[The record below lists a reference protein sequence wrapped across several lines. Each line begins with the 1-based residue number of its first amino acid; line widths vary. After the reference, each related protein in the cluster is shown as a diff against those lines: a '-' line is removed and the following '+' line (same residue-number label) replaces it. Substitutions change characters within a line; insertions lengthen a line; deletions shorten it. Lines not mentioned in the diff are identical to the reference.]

1 MQYRRRVRSNRR
13 SMLAISAVVVL
24 LLVVITVNSMTLWAK
39 ERSYQAQEIELEE
52 QIAKEKER
60 TGEIEKLEQY
70 VGTDEYV
77 EEVARDRLGM
87 VHENEII
94 FKAK

>member
-1 MQYRRRVRSNRR
+1 
-13 SMLAISAVVVL
+13 
-24 LLVVITVNSMTLWAK
+24 MTLRAK
-39 ERSYQAQEIELEE
+39 DQSYQAQEQELEE
-52 QIAKEKER
+52 QIKEEKAR
-60 TGEIEKLEQY
+60 SKEIEDLEEY

-77 EEVARDRLGM
+77 EDVAKEKLGL